1 MAVMVVLMVVLIVIG
16 GHHMGASH
24 DRAPSAA
31 EPAHMQAVEPAK
43 AEQDKK

>member
-24 DRAPSAA
+24 DRAPSTA
-31 EPAHMQAVEPAK
+31 EPAHMHAAEPAK
-43 AEQDKK
+43 ADQDKK